1 MTSYDCK
8 NNVLYLWHK
17 YYGVAINRLV
27 WKKKI
32 SNTSK
37 QYGKL
42 SISFQARSLV
52 RTVVNPDFK
61 SEVQKNQERFGATLN
76 LQSSDTALFLN
87 GIFFDMDLVDTMTIL
102 DSLRQEMRV
111 LEGLHSSGN
120 LNKLYQSWNYRKH
133 LLKNQR
139 LDSIIWT
146 DDQRGTHDWPTTV
159 PNIKSTNNN
168 IGAIKILINYIS
180 CLSCYFWAKIIVK

>member
-1 MTSYDCK
+1 MFSYGCK
-8 NNVLYLWHK
+8 NNAVYLW
-17 YYGVAINRLV
+17 
-27 WKKKI
+27 KKI
-32 SNTSK
+32 LWCGSEIDWYWKIYFTTLQNS
-37 QYGKL
+37 KL

-111 LEGLHSSGN
+111 LEGLHSSGK
-120 LNKLYQSWNYRKH
+120 LNKLFQSWNYLKH
-133 LLKNQR
+133 LLKNHMQ
-139 LDSIIWT
+139 LDS
-146 DDQRGTHDWPTTV
+146 
-159 PNIKSTNNN
+159 
-168 IGAIKILINYIS
+168 
-180 CLSCYFWAKIIVK
+180 